1 MVLLLYKKHV
11 HNKIFKKIK
20 KSLYAVPFK
29 DDVQHTRHKTNGES
43 EKKDVLVHNIP
54 FLFTCDETEKLR
66 CFQNYSI
73 KISEGIIQEIIP
85 ARKVKTSNYDLVYDA
100 GLRGG
105 IVVTPGLIN
114 AHAHPPMY
122 LMRSAMML
130 DEGESIDETIA
141 AMPRW
146 ERSMTDED
154 YTFSAIGDITEQ
166 QKAGITTTLSHF
178 AVYWPIELTAQATK
192 HNMINAVSVASNT
205 HPENSPA
212 LIREIM
218 QKQETLPESQLAIA
232 LHYVHRAN
240 AKILKEV
247 KKLQSEHNL
256 LFTCHMAE
264 SERVAKKC
272 VALHGKREV
281 EMLESYGL
289 LNSRTVASHAIYVTE
304 NEINKMVK
312 NRVGIV
318 HLPTSNVIH
327 KSGTFPLWKFV
338 DAAGNS
344 YVALGTDGVVS
355 KSRLDL
361 LSEAYQT
368 RITHLYSRTVKFG
381 SLFKMMTMNAARALN
396 MPDRGKILP
405 GMKADLAFWK
415 LKDRGFIP
423 FDKKNPMTLLG
434 NLITHGGRAVRDLMV
449 NGEFV
454 VKSRRHTKINE
465 SKLLMILQK
474 RHMAMRRRMAKKRK

>member
-1 MVLLLYKKHV
+1 MHR
-11 HNKIFKKIK
+11 KILSKIK
-20 KSLYAVPFK
+20 KSLYAIPFE
-29 DDVQHTRHKTNGES
+29 DDIQHTRHKANRRKG
-43 EKKDVLVHNIP
+43 KKDILIHNIP
-54 FLFTCDETEKLR
+54 FLFTCDETEKLQ
-66 CFQNYSI
+66 CLEKQSI
-73 KISEGIIQEIIP
+73 IISNGIIQEVIP
-85 ARKVKTSNYDLVYDA
+85 AKKANPGNYNLVYEA
-100 GLRGG
+100 GMRGG

-141 AMPRW
+141 AMPQW

-166 QKAGITTTLSHF
+166 QKAGISTTLSHF
-178 AVYWPIELTAQATK
+178 AVYWPIEMATQATR

-212 LIREIM
+212 LIREII
-218 QKQETLPESQLAIA
+218 QKQEVPSESQLAIA

-247 KKLQSEHNL
+247 KKLQSEYNL

-264 SERVAKKC
+264 SEKVAKKC
-272 VALHGKREV
+272 FALHGKREV
-281 EMLESYGL
+281 EMLESHGL
-289 LNSRTVASHAIYVTE
+289 LTRRTVASHSIYVTDS
-304 NEINKMVK
+304 EIKKIVRNQ
-312 NRVGIV
+312 VGVV

-327 KSGTFPLWKFV
+327 KSGTFPLWKFI
-338 DAAGNS
+338 DEAGNS
-344 YVALGTDGVVS
+344 FVALGTDGVVS

-381 SLFKMMTMNAARALN
+381 SLFKMMTTNAARVLN

-423 FDKKNPMTLLG
+423 FDQKNPMTLLG
-434 NLITHGGRAVRDLMV
+434 NLITHGGRAVRDLMI
-449 NGEFV
+449 NGDFV

-465 SKLLMILQK
+465 SKLLPILQK
-474 RHMAMRRRMAKKRK
+474 KHMKMRRAVGKLSES

>member
-1 MVLLLYKKHV
+1 MVLLLEKSMPR
-11 HNKIFKKIK
+11 KILSKIK
-20 KSLYAVPFK
+20 KSLYAIPFE
-29 DDVQHTRHKTNGES
+29 DDIQHTRHKANGGKG
-43 EKKDVLVHNIP
+43 KKDILVHNVP
-54 FLFTCDETEKLR
+54 FLFTCDETDKLQ
-66 CFQNYSI
+66 CLQNYSI
-73 KISEGIIQEIIP
+73 VISNGIIQEVLP
-85 ARKVKTSNYDLVYDA
+85 AKKVNPGNYNLVYEA
-100 GLRGG
+100 GMRGG

-141 AMPRW
+141 AMPKW

-178 AVYWPIELTAQATK
+178 AVYWPIELATRATK

-212 LIREIM
+212 LIRNILNI
-218 QKQETLPESQLAIA
+218 QEAPPESQLAIA

-264 SERVAKKC
+264 SERVARKC

-281 EMLESYGL
+281 EMLKSHGL
-289 LNSRTVASHAIYVTE
+289 LTNKTIASHSIYVTE
-304 NEINKMVK
+304 NEIKKLVK

-318 HLPTSNVIH
+318 HLPTSNAIH
-327 KSGTFPLWKFV
+327 KSGTFPLWKFIDV
-338 DAAGNS
+338 AGNS

-381 SLFKMMTMNAARALN
+381 SLFKMMTMNAARTLN

-423 FDKKNPMTLLG
+423 FDEKNPMTLLG
-434 NLITHGGRAVRDLMV
+434 NLITHGGRAVRDLMI
-449 NGEFV
+449 NGDFV

-465 SKLLMILQK
+465 SKLLAVLQK
-474 RHMAMRRRMAKKRK
+474 KHIAMRKRVGKK